1 MLSFHFPHSACH
13 GTNQSS
19 TEATGRYHGN
29 GQALNDHDGVIPGEW
44 HGDKQEHEWFRKL
57 EPVSYMP
64 EHDLDAAELDH
75 AEEVFSVILPTNH
88 QPTKPVQPGKESFH
102 APTSAIAA
110 ERATVLGEPF
120 AIAFVRSD
128 QLDIVGFQQIV
139 IQGITIVGGVAN
151 QSFGKFV
158 EEALPEDFFDE
169 LAFVGRSALDT
180 NGERKTVI
188 SADGEDLRALAALG
202 GPDRKAPFFAPVK
215 EASIKPSSSSSFPR
229 ACNSAASTRKISFSL
244 PSRTQRWKRR
254 WQVWYGGYF
263 LGSSRHCA
271 PVPKTHKIPLST
283 ARVSCHGRPLPSE
296 RRFGRRIAS
305 IRSHWASLSSH
316 RPRMPPSASFPTQR
330 K

>member
-1 MLSFHFPHSACH
+1 M
-13 GTNQSS
+13 
-19 TEATGRYHGN
+19 
-29 GQALNDHDGVIPGEW
+29 V
-44 HGDKQEHEWFRKL
+44 
-57 EPVSYMP
+57 
-64 EHDLDAAELDH
+64 
-75 AEEVFSVILPTNH
+75 LPANH
-88 QPTKPVQPGKESFH
+88 QPTKPVQPSKESFH
-102 APTSAIAA
+102 APTSAVAA
-110 ERATVLGEPF
+110 ERATVLCEPL

-139 IQGITIVGGVAN
+139 IQGITIVGGVAD

-169 LAFVGRSALDT
+169 LAFVRRSALDT

-229 ACNSAASTRKISFSL
+229 ACNSSASTRKMSSSL
-244 PSRTQRWKRR
+244 PSRTHCWKRR

-283 ARVSCHGRPLPSE
+283 ARVSCHGRPFPSE
-296 RRFGRRIAS
+296 RRLGRRIGS
-305 IRSHWASLSSH
+305 ISSHWASLSSH
-316 RPRMPPSASFPTQR
+316 RPRMPSFCPLSYT
-330 K
+330 KKIAK